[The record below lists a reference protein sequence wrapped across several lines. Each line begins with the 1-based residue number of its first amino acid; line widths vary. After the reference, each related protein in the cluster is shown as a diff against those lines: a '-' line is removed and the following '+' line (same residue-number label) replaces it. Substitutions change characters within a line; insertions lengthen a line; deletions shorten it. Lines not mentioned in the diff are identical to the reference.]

1 MADAED
7 KRQKRSI
14 VKKRVLINRTI
25 EATAIDISEGGMY
38 IYTPE
43 VFQKGSLID
52 LDLFLKE
59 GEKPLT
65 GKASVQYIHE
75 GVGLGVMFS
84 ALSPEE
90 RKRLRE
96 FLYEIEEKP
105 FETEMIHTK
114 KILLIDDSDTTRRM
128 YKTNLMTEGFFVIEA
143 PGGMEGIKRLRE
155 GIPALIVL
163 DLIMEDMDGYKFL
176 QIIKVNP
183 EWENIPVLVLSG
195 RMTTAE
201 MDRAAS
207 LGIDDYLVKA
217 TTSPKKLTEKV
228 KEILEKVSR

>member
-1 MADAED
+1 
-7 KRQKRSI
+7 
-14 VKKRVLINRTI
+14 
-25 EATAIDISEGGMY
+25 
-38 IYTPE
+38 
-43 VFQKGSLID
+43 
-52 LDLFLKE
+52 
-59 GEKPLT
+59 
-65 GKASVQYIHE
+65 
-75 GVGLGVMFS
+75 
-84 ALSPEE
+84 
-90 RKRLRE
+90 
-96 FLYEIEEKP
+96 
-105 FETEMIHTK
+105 
-114 KILLIDDSDTTRRM
+114 M
-128 YKTNLMTEGFFVIEA
+128 YKTNLMTKGFFVIEA
-143 PGGMEGIKRLRE
+143 SGGMEGVKRLRK

-228 KEILEKVSR
+228 SR

>member
-1 MADAED
+1 MVDAKD
-7 KRQKRSI
+7 KRQKRST
-14 VKKRVLINRTI
+14 VKKRVLINGRI
-25 EATAIDISEGGMY
+25 EASAIDLSEGGMY
-38 IYTPE
+38 IYTQE
-43 VFQKGSLID
+43 IFQKGSLID
-52 LDLFLKE
+52 IDLFLKE

-65 GKASVQYIHE
+65 GRARVQYLHE

-84 ALSPEE
+84 ALSIEE

-105 FETEMIHTK
+105 YQTEKIHAK
-114 KILLIDDSDTTRRM
+114 KILLIDDSDTSRRM
-128 YKTNLMTEGFFVIEA
+128 YKTNLMMEGFFVIDA
-143 PGGMEGIKRLRE
+143 PSGMEGIKKLRE
-155 GIPALIVL
+155 GIPDLIVL

-183 EWENIPVLVLSG
+183 EWEGIPVLVLSG

-228 KEILEKVSR
+228 KEVLEKIAR